1 MSEPRGRNLKSL
13 FKRMPAFSSGAIPD
27 ARILGVSMDSR
38 RVRPGW
44 LFAAIKGESANG
56 YDYIPQALANGAAAV
71 MGSLPAPAGL
81 AVPYIQIDGDIHA
94 AVAYLAAA
102 LHDFPARKLR
112 MIGVTGTDGKTT
124 TTSMIYHIL
133 RCAGIRV
140 GMISTVSAQIG
151 ERVLDTGFHVTTPEA
166 PDIQGYLAEMVRA
179 GLTHCV
185 LETTSH
191 GLVQGRVA
199 ACDFDAAVITN
210 VTHEHLDYHG
220 SYENYLRAKG
230 LLFESLAQTPRKRV
244 GNLRAA
250 VLNKDDQ
257 SYAYLKRVSP
267 ARQVSYS
274 MLNEADLWAD
284 EIDNQPEE
292 LAFTCR
298 FGKEKTLRV
307 RTPMTGIYN
316 VSNSLAALGLC
327 VNLLGVPAETAVR
340 ALASMPG
347 VPGRMERIDL
357 GQPFSAIVDFA
368 HTPNALSRA
377 LETARGQTRGRL
389 IAVFGSAGLRDREKR
404 KMMPAVSI
412 RQADLTF
419 LTAEDPRTES
429 LDAILQDMA
438 EAAVEAGGREG
449 ANFWRVPDRGEAI
462 RAAVRTALPGDLV
475 IVCGKG
481 HEQSMCFEKTE
492 YPWDD
497 RQAVRAALA
506 ELLGVQ
512 GPQMPWLPTSQE
524 KPGNQPLS

>member
-1 MSEPRGRNLKSL
+1 MSAARGRNLQTL
-13 FKRMPAFSSGAIPD
+13 FKRMPAFAASTLPD
-27 ARILGVSMDSR
+27 VRIRGVSMDSR
-38 RVRPGW
+38 TVRPGW
-44 LFAAIKGESANG
+44 MFAAIQGENANG

-71 MGSLPAPAGL
+71 MGTLPAPAGL
-81 AVPYIQIDGDIHA
+81 NAPYLQIAGDIHQ

-112 MIGVTGTDGKTT
+112 MLGVTGTDGKTT
-124 TTSMIYHIL
+124 TTSMVYHIL
-133 RCAGIRV
+133 RSAGIRA

-151 ERVLDTGFHVTTPEA
+151 EHVLDTGFHVTTPEA

-179 GLTHCV
+179 GLSHCV

-191 GLVQGRVA
+191 GLAQGRVA

-230 LLFESLAQTPRKRV
+230 MLFESLSQTPRKRS

-284 EIDNQPEE
+284 EIDNQPTE
-292 LAFTCR
+292 LAFTCH
-298 FGKEKTLRV
+298 FGEGKALRV
-307 RTPMTGIYN
+307 RTPMTGLYN

-327 VNLLGVPAETAVR
+327 VNLLGVPAETAVQ
-340 ALASMPG
+340 ALASLPG

-357 GQPFSAIVDFA
+357 GQPFNAIVDFA

-377 LETARGQTRGRL
+377 LETARGFTQGRL

-412 RQADLTF
+412 QQADLTY

-438 EAAVEAGGREG
+438 DSAVEAGGREG
-449 ANFWRVPDRGEAI
+449 ETFWRVPDRGEAI
-462 RAAVRTALPGDLV
+462 RAALQAARPGDLV

-481 HEQSMCFEKTE
+481 HEQSMCFGKTE
-492 YPWDD
+492 YAWDD
-497 RQAVRAALA
+497 RQAVRSALA
-506 ELLGVQ
+506 ELLGVP
-512 GPQMPWLPTSQE
+512 GPAMPWLPTSKE
-524 KPGNQPLS
+524 RPGA

>member
-1 MSEPRGRNLKSL
+1 MSTSHGRTLSTL
-13 FKRMPAFSSGAIPD
+13 FRRMPAFAASAIPNV
-27 ARILGVSMDSR
+27 RIRGVSMDSR
-38 RVRPGW
+38 TVRPGW

-56 YDYIPQALANGAAAV
+56 YDYIPQAIANGAAAV
-71 MGSLPAPAGL
+71 MGTQDAPVGL
-81 AVPYIQIDGDIHA
+81 AVPYLRVEGDIHA

-133 RCAGIRV
+133 RSAGIRV
-140 GMISTVSAQIG
+140 GMISTVSALIG
-151 ERVLDTGFHVTTPEA
+151 DKALDTGFHVTTPES
-166 PDIQGYLAEMVRA
+166 PDIQNYLAEMVRA
-179 GLTHCV
+179 GLTHCI

-191 GLVQGRVA
+191 GLAQGRVA

-230 LLFESLAQTPRKRV
+230 LLFESLAATPRKRI

-267 ARQVSYS
+267 PRQVSYS
-274 MLNEADLWAD
+274 MVNQAALWAD
-284 EIDNQPEE
+284 EIDNQAME
-292 LAFTCR
+292 LAFTCH
-298 FGKEKTLRV
+298 FEEQKILRV
-307 RTPMTGIYN
+307 RTPMTGLYN

-327 VNLLGVPAETAVR
+327 VNLLGVPAETAVQ

-377 LETARGQTRGRL
+377 LETARGLTRGRI

-412 RQADLTF
+412 RQADLTY

-438 EAAVEAGGREG
+438 DAAIEAGGCEG
-449 ANFWRVPDRGEAI
+449 ENFWRVPDRGEAI
-462 RAAVRTALPGDLV
+462 RAALRTAQSGDLV

-506 ELLGVQ
+506 ELVGVQ
-512 GPQMPWLPTSQE
+512 GPKMPWLPTSKE
-524 KPGNQPLS
+524 

>member
-1 MSEPRGRNLKSL
+1 MSTPRGRNLNTL
-13 FKRMPAFSSGAIPD
+13 FRRMPAFALGAIPNV
-27 ARILGVSMDSR
+27 RIRGVSMDSR
-38 RVRPGW
+38 TIQPGW
-44 LFAAIKGESANG
+44 LFAAIKGESADG
-56 YDYIPQALANGAAAV
+56 YNYIPQAIANGAAAV
-71 MGSLPAPAGL
+71 MGTQPAPAGL
-81 AVPYIQIDGDIHA
+81 NAPYLQISGDIHT
-94 AVAYLAAA
+94 AVACLAAA
-102 LHDFPARKLR
+102 LNDFPARKLR

-133 RCAGIRV
+133 RSAGIQV
-140 GMISTVSAQIG
+140 GMITTVSALIG
-151 ERVLDTGFHVTTPEA
+151 ERALDTGFHVTTPES
-166 PDIQGYLAEMVRA
+166 PDIQAYLAEMVRA
-179 GLTHCV
+179 GLTHCI

-191 GLVQGRVA
+191 GLAQGRVD

-230 LLFESLAQTPRKRV
+230 LLFESLSKTPRKRI

-267 ARQVSYS
+267 ERQVSYS
-274 MLNEADLWAD
+274 MQNEASLWAD
-284 EIDNQPEE
+284 EIDNQPTE
-292 LAFTCR
+292 LGFTCH
-298 FGKEKTLRV
+298 FGEEKALRV
-307 RTPMTGIYN
+307 RTPMNGIYN
-316 VSNSLAALGLC
+316 VSNCLAALGLC

-340 ALASMPG
+340 ALASLPG

-368 HTPNALSRA
+368 HTPNALARA
-377 LETARGQTRGRL
+377 LETARGLTKGRL

-404 KMMPAVSI
+404 KMMPAVSV
-412 RQADLTF
+412 RLADLSF

-438 EAAVEAGGREG
+438 LAAVEAGGREG
-449 ANFWRVPDRGEAI
+449 ENFWRVPDRGDAI
-462 RAAVRTALPGDLV
+462 RLALQSARPGDLV

-492 YPWDD
+492 YAWDD

-506 ELLGVQ
+506 ELLGVP
-512 GPQMPWLPTSQE
+512 GPQMPWLPTSKE
-524 KPGNQPLS
+524 KPGA

>member
-1 MSEPRGRNLKSL
+1 MMSTPRGRNLQTL
-13 FKRMPAFSSGAIPD
+13 FKRMPAFAASAIP
-27 ARILGVSMDSR
+27 AVRIRGISMDSR
-38 RVRPGW
+38 TVRPGW

-71 MGSLPAPAGL
+71 MGTLAAPVGL
-81 AVPYIQIDGDIHA
+81 NAPYLQVAGDIHA

-102 LHDFPARKLR
+102 LHNFPARKLR

-133 RCAGIRV
+133 RSAGIRV

-151 ERVLDTGFHVTTPEA
+151 ERVLDTGFHVTTPES

-191 GLVQGRVA
+191 GLVQGRVT

-230 LLFESLAQTPRKRV
+230 LLFESLSHTPRKRI

-267 ARQVSYS
+267 ERQVSYS
-274 MLNEADLWAD
+274 MLNEASLWAD
-284 EIDNQPEE
+284 EIDNQAAQ
-292 LAFTCR
+292 LAFSCH
-298 FGKEKTLRV
+298 FGEDKALRV
-307 RTPMTGIYN
+307 RTPMTGLYN

-327 VNLLGVPAETAVR
+327 VNLLGVPAETAVQ
-340 ALASMPG
+340 ALASLPG

-377 LETARGQTRGRL
+377 LETARGLTRGRL

-404 KMMPAVSI
+404 KMMPTVSI
-412 RQADLTF
+412 RQADLSY

-438 EAAVEAGGREG
+438 NAAREAGGREG
-449 ANFWRVPDRGEAI
+449 ENFWRVPDRGDAI
-462 RAAVRTALPGDLV
+462 RAALQAARPGDLV

-492 YPWDD
+492 YAWDD

-506 ELLGVQ
+506 ELLGTP
-512 GPQMPWLPTSQE
+512 GPQMPWLPTSKE
-524 KPGNQPLS
+524 NPGA